1 MATTARK
8 RKPKKP
14 IDPLPPPPYVPPR
27 PEPVEAPESFG
38 IMCPRCG
45 CRHFEVY
52 DTRPAPGGRIRRRRE
67 CRHCGRRIVTHEKLG
82 G

>member
-1 MATTARK
+1 MAVPRK
-8 RKPKKP
+8 KSPLKKVE
-14 IDPLPPPPYVPPR
+14 PLPPLPYVPP
-27 PEPVEAPESFG
+27 PAHAVEAPESFG

-45 CRHFEVY
+45 CRHFEVLE
-52 DTRPAPGGRIRRRRE
+52 TRKVFGARIRRRRE